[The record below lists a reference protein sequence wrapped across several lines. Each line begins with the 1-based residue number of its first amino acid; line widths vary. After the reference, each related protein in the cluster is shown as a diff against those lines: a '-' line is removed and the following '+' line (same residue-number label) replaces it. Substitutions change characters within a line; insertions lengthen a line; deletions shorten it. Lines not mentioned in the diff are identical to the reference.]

1 MVLLLALFVGLLGF
15 DPLQMTLISVAL
27 TVVVMP
33 LMVLPFLVLMNDD
46 QYVKTHKSGA
56 FGNGFLAAL
65 TILGALMALVVI
77 PLEVFGG

>member
-1 MVLLLALFVGLLGF
+1 
-15 DPLQMTLISVAL
+15 
-27 TVVVMP
+27 MP
-33 LMVLPFLVLMNDD
+33 LMVLPFLVLMNDE
-46 QYVKTHKSGA
+46 QYVNTHKSGA